1 MELNYEI
8 DVKTRR
14 GSYKTYKITFT
25 GERHYENWCNAMEQ
39 KYGHKIIGERPEN
52 GVGYGDIDYS
62 VSNYIR
68 DYETHKEDET
78 WNRIK

>member
-8 DVKTRR
+8 HVKPRR

-39 KYGHKIIGERPEN
+39 KYGHKIIGERE
-52 GVGYGDIDYS
+52 
-62 VSNYIR
+62 
-68 DYETHKEDET
+68 
-78 WNRIK
+78 IK

>member
-1 MELNYEI
+1 MNYEI
-8 DVKTRR
+8 DIKTRR
-14 GSYKTYKITFT
+14 GSYKTYKVTFN
-25 GERHYENWCNAMEQ
+25 GERHYNNWCNLMEQ